1 MQDFPFKVGDI
12 ISTPDLIGGVTGLLV
27 ELERL
32 PEPRVHMFYGKI
44 EDVRT
49 HRVKLAIIHTQSRTW
64 KTGEVAD
71 FWPTTE
77 ARWKKL

>member
-1 MQDFPFKVGDI
+1 MRDFPFKVGDM

-32 PEPRVHMFYGKI
+32 PEPRIHMFEDKI
-44 EDVRT
+44 QNIRT

-64 KTGEVAD
+64 KTGEVTD

-77 ARWKKL
+77 ARWRKL

>member
-12 ISTPDLIGGVTGLLV
+12 ISTPDLI
-27 ELERL
+27 
-32 PEPRVHMFYGKI
+32 MFYGKI